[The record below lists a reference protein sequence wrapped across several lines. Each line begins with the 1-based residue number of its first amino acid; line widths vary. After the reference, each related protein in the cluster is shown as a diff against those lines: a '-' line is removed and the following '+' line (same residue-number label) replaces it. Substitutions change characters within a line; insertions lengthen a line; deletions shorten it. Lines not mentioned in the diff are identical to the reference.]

1 MKYNEQDMAK
11 LISEVETE
19 FKDYLT
25 KAEQNE
31 EVEVEATPEVEAAA
45 EEGSLEKSEEFDYDE
60 QDISEMN
67 EMYGSMSKAEAKA
80 HYSAIKKTLFGES
93 EESNESAEDLN
104 KSEEDNSEEVIAKS
118 EEIESIK
125 GDLKKSE
132 EANAELKKNIETLTG
147 IVSKIVKRAPA
158 RKAVTQVNGIEYI
171 KKSEEK
177 VEKDETKVDV
187 EKLSKKEINNI
198 LSSKIRSG
206 EITKNEDKE
215 NINKYC
221 YGQINLEK
229 IKYLL

>member
-1 MKYNEQDMAK
+1 A
-11 LISEVETE
+11 
-19 FKDYLT
+19 
-25 KAEQNE
+25 
-31 EVEVEATPEVEAAA
+31 
-45 EEGSLEKSEEFDYDE
+45 KSEE
-60 QDISEMN
+60 
-67 EMYGSMSKAEAKA
+67 
-80 HYSAIKKTLFGES
+80 ES
-93 EESNESAEDLN
+93 T
-104 KSEEDNSEEVIAKS
+104 EEVIAKS
-118 EEIESIK
+118 EMDDIK

-177 VEKDETKVDV
+177 VVEKDENKVDV

-198 LSSKIRSG
+198 LSSKIRNG

-215 NINKYC
+215 NINKFC
-221 YGQINLEK
+221 YGQINLQK

>member
-31 EVEVEATPEVEAAA
+31 EVESTEVEAADA
-45 EEGSLEKSEEFDYDE
+45 DTLAKSEEFDYDE
-60 QDISEMN
+60 TDISEMN
-67 EMYGSMSKAEAKA
+67 EMYASMSKSEKEA
-80 HYSAIKKTLFGES
+80 HYSAIKQTLFT
-93 EESNESAEDLN
+93 EEEASEDLN
-104 KSEEDNSEEVIAKS
+104 KSEEKVEEEVIAKS
-118 EEIESIK
+118 EVDSIK
-125 GDLKKSE
+125 VDLKKSE
-132 EANAELKKNIETLTG
+132 EANEELKKNIETLTG

-177 VEKDETKVDV
+177 AETKEEKSVDFDS
-187 EKLSKKEINNI
+187 LSKKEINSI
-198 LSSKIRSG
+198 LSGKIRNG

-215 NINKYC
+215 NINKFC

>member
-11 LISEVETE
+11 LIGEVETE
-19 FKDYLT
+19 FKEYLT

-31 EVEVEATPEVEAAA
+31 EDSTPEVEASA
-45 EEGSLEKSEEFDYDE
+45 EDSTLEKSEEFDYDE

-67 EMYGSMSKAEAKA
+67 EMYGSMSKSEAKA

-93 EESNESAEDLN
+93 EES
-104 KSEEDNSEEVIAKS
+104 EEVIAKS
-118 EEIESIK
+118 EEESTEEVIAKSEMDDIK

-177 VEKDETKVDV
+177 VVEKDENKVDV

-198 LSSKIRSG
+198 LSSKIRNG

-215 NINKYC
+215 NINKFC